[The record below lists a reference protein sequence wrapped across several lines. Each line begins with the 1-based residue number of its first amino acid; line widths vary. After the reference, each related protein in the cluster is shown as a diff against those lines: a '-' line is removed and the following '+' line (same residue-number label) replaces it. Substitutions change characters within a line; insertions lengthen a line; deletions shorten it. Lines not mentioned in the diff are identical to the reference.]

1 MGWYGSASLIL
12 YVDCFPSY
20 VGNILGHLH
29 YFASSMLVYLQ
40 NLLFASTPQ
49 LLTYGN
55 ILGKCATLDYTLL
68 ITTAAPLA
76 RYADSVSMD
85 VWHI

>member
-12 YVDCFPSY
+12 YVLPSY
-20 VGNILGHLH
+20 VGNILGHLY

-49 LLTYGN
+49 LLTQEN

-85 VWHI
+85 V